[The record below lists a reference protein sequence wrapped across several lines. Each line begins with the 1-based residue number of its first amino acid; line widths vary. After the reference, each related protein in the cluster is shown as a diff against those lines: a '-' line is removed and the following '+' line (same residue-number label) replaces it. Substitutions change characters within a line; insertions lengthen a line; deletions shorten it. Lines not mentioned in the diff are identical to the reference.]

1 MKKIKR
7 YLLKMWNLL
16 RQPEMLILPGNLAFF
31 ILLSLFPIITMF
43 GLVASSLSL
52 SVDGVIHSLNGVLPS
67 GVVEIFIPFING
79 SLNTTNII
87 IIFVGLYL
95 ASNGPDSIITASNI
109 LYQSENK
116 NYLSRRIKALFMT
129 FWLILLFIIILVF
142 LAFGSFILKKI
153 LSFGVLGEFISN
165 NYMIITFWKLFL
177 AFFFMFIVI
186 KIIYTMAPDKHFKSK
201 YVNKGALFST
211 LAIMIVTAIY
221 SFYVTNI
228 AHYDVFY
235 GSVAN
240 IAILMLLIYII
251 SYIIVLGI
259 AINSNSYQLDKI
271 DKDIKE

>member
-1 MKKIKR
+1 MKRVKR
-7 YLLKMWNLL
+7 YLLEMWNLL

-31 ILLSLFPIITMF
+31 LLLSLFPIITIF

-52 SVDGVIHSLNGVLPS
+52 SVDGIINSLNGVLPS
-67 GVVEIFIPFING
+67 GVVEIFIPFITG

-87 IIFVGLYL
+87 IIVVGLYL

-116 NYLSRRIKALFMT
+116 SYIFRRIKALFMT
-129 FWLILLFIIILVF
+129 FWLILLFIVILVF

-153 LSFGVLGEFISN
+153 LTFGVLGEFISN
-165 NYMIITFWKLFL
+165 NYLIITFWKLFF

-186 KIIYTMAPDKHFKSK
+186 KIIYTMAPDKRFKSK
-201 YVNKGALFST
+201 YVNKGAFFAT
-211 LAIMIVTAIY
+211 LAIMVVTAVY

-240 IAILMLLIYII
+240 IAILMLLVYII

-259 AINSNSYQLDKI
+259 AINNNFYQLDKI
-271 DKDIKE
+271 DKNKNE